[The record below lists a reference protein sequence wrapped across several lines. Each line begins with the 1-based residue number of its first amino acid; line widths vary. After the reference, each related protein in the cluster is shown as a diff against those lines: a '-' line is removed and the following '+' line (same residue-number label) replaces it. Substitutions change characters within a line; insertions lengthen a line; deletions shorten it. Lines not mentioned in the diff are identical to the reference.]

1 MKEHRG
7 RVWSI
12 QITKNNDQVAQFNN
26 PYIKGRKCVFRWILH
41 RLGYQVVPSNY
52 LPVRIDTFQTGYLP
66 SG

>member
-12 QITKNNDQVAQFNN
+12 QITKNNDQVTQFNN
-26 PYIKGRKCVFRWILH
+26 PYIKGCKCVIRWVLH
-41 RLGYQVVPSNY
+41 RLGYQVVPSHN
-52 LPVRIDTFQTGYLP
+52 LLVRIDTFQTGYLP